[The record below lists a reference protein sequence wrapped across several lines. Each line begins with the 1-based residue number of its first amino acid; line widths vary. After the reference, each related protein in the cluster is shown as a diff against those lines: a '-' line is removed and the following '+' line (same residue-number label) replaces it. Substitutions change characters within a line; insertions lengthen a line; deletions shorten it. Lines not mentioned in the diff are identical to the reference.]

1 MGTGTSPDIDA
12 TANALAGRAR
22 NFVAS
27 WILARLASCVHMVER
42 RGGRRVNAPIESLG
56 ESLLDVDLGVA
67 VSRAAAERGDAGGCE
82 ELARDL
88 KGRGR

>member
-1 MGTGTSPDIDA
+1 
-12 TANALAGRAR
+12 
-22 NFVAS
+22 
-27 WILARLASCVHMVER
+27 MVER